1 MGALPERGTTQP
13 LSQQL
18 LFQKDGGDR
27 PSELRLTENSQ
38 LLTIR
43 SLEPLIF
50 GETQFGVG

>member
-1 MGALPERGTTQP
+1 MGALPERGTKQS

-27 PSELRLTENSQ
+27 PSELRLTKNSQ